1 VEIELTPEPS
11 PEERAAIELALRES
25 AAEGDAR
32 SGRLEPEPGDDDLPP
47 GRTAPL

>member
-11 PEERAAIELALRES
+11 PEERAAIELALRE
-25 AAEGDAR
+25 ATAESDTPG
-32 SGRLEPEPGDDDLPP
+32 GRLDPERDDDDLPP